1 MNEHLYMQRAIELA
15 SQGLGHV
22 SPNPLVGCVIVH
34 NEQIIG
40 EGYHY
45 QFGGPHAEVVA
56 INSVK
61 NRKLLKSSTLY
72 VTLEPCSHFGKTPPC
87 ADTIVNLQIPNVVI
101 SCIDPNPLVAGK
113 GIEKM
118 KAAGIEV
125 KTGLL
130 EKEYRFLNRRFFT
143 FFEKKRPY
151 IILKWAQSKDGFI
164 DYERN
169 CKTPEIHWISNSFNK
184 ILVHKWR
191 SEEMG
196 ILVGANTILNDN
208 PQLTNRL
215 WSGKNPIRIV
225 LKNEEYFPKES
236 RIFDGEAQSIIF
248 STKHKN
254 KINAEVIQINNTDEF
269 IELVLNKLYERKI
282 LSILVE
288 GGRKTLQSF
297 IDKNLWDEARVITGN
312 VFFNRGLEAPIINKT
327 AHFEEFIGN
336 DRFQIYF
343 NHA

>member
-1 MNEHLYMQRAIELA
+1 MNEQMYMQRAIELA

-34 NEQIIG
+34 NEKIIG

-45 QFGGPHAEVVA
+45 KFGGPHAEIVA

-61 NRKLLKSSTLY
+61 NRELLKSSTLY

-87 ADTIVNLQIPNVVI
+87 ADTIIQLKIPRVVVA
-101 SCIDPNPLVAGK
+101 SIDPNPLVAGK
-113 GIEKM
+113 GIQKM
-118 KAAGIEV
+118 KDAGIKV
-125 KTGLL
+125 KTGIL

-169 CKTPEIHWISNSFNK
+169 CKTPEIHWISSSYNK

-196 ILVGANTILNDN
+196 ILVGANTIINDN

-215 WSGKNPIRIV
+215 WAGKNPVRIV
-225 LKNEEYFPKES
+225 LKNEESFPKKS
-236 RIFDGEAQSIIF
+236 RILDSGAPSIIF
-248 STKHKN
+248 STKHEN
-254 KINAEVIQINNTDEF
+254 EINAEVIKIENTDEF
-269 IELVLNKLYERKI
+269 IEQVLNKLYERKI
-282 LSILVE
+282 ISILVE

-297 IDKNLWDEARVITGN
+297 IDNNIWDEARVITGN
-312 VFFNRGLEAPIINKT
+312 VSFNNGIKAPIINNT
-327 AHFEEFIGN
+327 AYYEEFIGN
-336 DRFQIYF
+336 DRFQVYF
-343 NHA
+343 HHA